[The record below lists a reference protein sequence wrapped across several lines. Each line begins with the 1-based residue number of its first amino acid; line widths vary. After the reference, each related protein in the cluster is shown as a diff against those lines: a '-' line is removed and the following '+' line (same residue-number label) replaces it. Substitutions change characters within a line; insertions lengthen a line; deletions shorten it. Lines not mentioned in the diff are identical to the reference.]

1 MQQEIRTR
9 KFMKKC
15 VCILLPVL
23 LLTAAAW
30 GGYTLFD
37 RNYLLIDREI
47 YKRDITELDLSDR
60 TVAQLDRIPELT
72 ALEHLNL
79 QNTGITAEDYEILQA
94 ALPACEILWNP
105 CFQGTY
111 YPLNTQSLTVSTL
124 TQTDVEYLDYF
135 QELTSVDAMGCQD
148 YDAIMA
154 LIERRPD
161 CEVAYQVHIGQE
173 DYLKDATFVTVTDEY
188 VEELKSRLPY
198 LPDVTGVL
206 FTGQSD
212 ALESIHELADTFP
225 HIIFDYQIE
234 FYGQILAS
242 NIVEADFSA
251 LPLTQA
257 SELETI
263 LPYLPDLTYVDVTGC
278 NIPHEEMAAL
288 SQRWPEIQFVWMV
301 DIAGTEF
308 RTDITFMDLSGKNI
322 GDVSIV
328 DSVLPYFPNL
338 TKVDMCNC
346 GISNEEMD
354 ALNRKYEDIQIVWIV
369 YLGPNLRVRTD
380 IDALMPTQYNV
391 WFLDSDTY
399 NLRYCTEIVALDL
412 GHMDL
417 HNIDFAAY
425 MPKLKYFIIAD
436 GPIANLEPLRG
447 LQNLSYLE
455 AFLTNVIDYSPLLD
469 CPNLKN
475 LNISWTHGNYE
486 ILCQMT
492 QLERLWWGGTPHT
505 GYEVQKLTECLPN
518 TQLVLFDGRST
529 GSGWRKQPNY
539 YEMRDMLGMFYME

>member
-1 MQQEIRTR
+1 MPQEIRNR
-9 KFMKKC
+9 KLRKKLF
-15 VCILLPVL
+15 CILLPIVL
-23 LLTAAAW
+23 LAAAAW
-30 GGYTLFD
+30 GSYTLFD
-37 RNYLLIDREI
+37 RYYLLIDREV
-47 YKRDITELDLSDR
+47 YNRDITELDLSGR
-60 TVAQLDRIPELT
+60 TVEQLDRIPELT
-72 ALEHLNL
+72 LLEKLDL
-79 QNTGITAEDYEILQA
+79 QNTGITAEDYETLQA
-94 ALPACEILWNP
+94 ALPGCEILWSP

-111 YPLNTQSLTVSTL
+111 YPLNTQTLTVTAL
-124 TQTDVEYLDYF
+124 TEADVAYLDYF
-135 QELTSVDAMGCQD
+135 QDLVSVDAMACQD
-148 YDAIMA
+148 YDAITA
-154 LIERRPD
+154 LIARRPD
-161 CEVAYQVHIGQE
+161 CEVAYQVHIGQQ

-188 VEELKSRLPY
+188 IQELKEMLPY
-198 LPDVTGVL
+198 LPNVTGVL

-212 ALESIHELADTFP
+212 ALESIHGLADTFP
-225 HIIFDYQIE
+225 DIIFDYQVD

-242 NIVEADFSA
+242 NIVEVDFST

-278 NIPHEEMAAL
+278 SIPHEEMAAL
-288 SQRWPEIQFVWMV
+288 SQRWPDIQFVWMV
-301 DIAGTEF
+301 DIAGTVF
-308 RTDITFMDLSGKNI
+308 RTDATSIDLSGKKLGNTAA
-322 GDVSIV
+322 V
-328 DSVLPYFPNL
+328 DAALPYFPNL
-338 TKVDMCNC
+338 TEVLMLDC
-346 GISNEEMD
+346 GIGNEEMD
-354 ALNRKYEDIQIVWIV
+354 ALNRKYENIQIVWMV
-369 YLGPNLRVRTD
+369 NLGPNLRVRSD

-391 WFLDSDTY
+391 WLQDAEAY

-417 HNIDFAAY
+417 NNIDFAAY

-475 LNISWTHGNYE
+475 LNISWTYGSYE

-492 QLERLWWGGTPHT
+492 QLERLWWGGTPHS